1 MSEGIW
7 LQESRMIPL
16 KVYQVPIVPD
26 CETFEVLGAVRRI
39 TLSTSYEWW
48 RWESRFYPE
57 WPSGHG
63 FEESEF
69 EAVSKV
75 LEGWE

>member
-1 MSEGIW
+1 MNDERWIQDCRSV
-7 LQESRMIPL
+7 PL
-16 KVYQVPIVPD
+16 KVYQVPIIPD
-26 CETFEVLGAVRRI
+26 CDTFEMLGAIRTVDGIRA
-39 TLSTSYEWW
+39 YEWW

-63 FEESEF
+63 FVGNEHQ
-69 EAVSKV
+69 AISKV